1 MPEIYTEKLVN
12 RTLQYGNIPFGPY
25 VMKTKGPEDMRK
37 KLLKDGKKDL
47 ASYHKKLAGHL
58 NTQLRYNDDTTKWF
72 YRESH
77 FIWQAYREG
86 WSNFTGLT
94 NEGVELS
101 AHDLWVNFMKP
112 GDFNPVHTH
121 GGDYSFVIFLDVPE
135 KLVKEQ
141 NEFEGTSAPPG
152 SLMFEFT
159 QQAKPKWAITG
170 QSVKPRTGEML
181 IFPAL
186 LQHWVVP
193 FKSKCT
199 RVSVSGNLEIVNR
212 KNLSNDFF

>member
-1 MPEIYTEKLVN
+1 MERQVN
-12 RTLQYGNIPFGPY
+12 RTIEYKNIPFGPF
-25 VMKTKGPEDMRK
+25 VMATRVPEDIRK
-37 KLLKDGKKDL
+37 RLLKDAKKQL
-47 ASYHKKLAGHL
+47 KSYHKHLAGHL
-58 NTQLRYNDDTTKWF
+58 HTQLRYNDDTTKWF
-72 YRESH
+72 YEQSTP
-77 FIWQAYREG
+77 IWQAYREG
-86 WSNFTGLT
+86 WSNWAGLT
-94 NEGVELS
+94 NYSCELN

-135 KLVKEQ
+135 KIIEEQ
-141 NEFEGTSAPPG
+141 NAFEGTSAKPG

-170 QSVKPRTGEML
+170 QTYRPKTGDMI

-199 RVSVSGNLEIVNR
+199 RISVSGNIEVVNR
-212 KNLSNDFF
+212 KNLPNDFF

>member
-1 MPEIYTEKLVN
+1 VN
-12 RTLQYGNIPFGPY
+12 RTIEYKNIPFGPF
-25 VMKTKGPEDMRK
+25 VMATRVPEDIRK
-37 KLLKDGKKDL
+37 RLLKDAKKQL
-47 ASYHKKLAGHL
+47 KSYHKHLAGHL
-58 NTQLRYNDDTTKWF
+58 HTQLRYNDDTTKWF
-72 YRESH
+72 YEQSTP
-77 FIWQAYREG
+77 IWQAYREG
-86 WSNFTGLT
+86 WSNWAGLT
-94 NEGVELS
+94 NYSCELN

-135 KLVKEQ
+135 KIIEEQ
-141 NEFEGTSAPPG
+141 NAFEGTSAKPG

-170 QSVKPRTGEML
+170 QTYRPKTGDMI

-199 RVSVSGNLEIVNR
+199 RISVSGNIEVVNR
-212 KNLSNDFF
+212 KNLPNDFF